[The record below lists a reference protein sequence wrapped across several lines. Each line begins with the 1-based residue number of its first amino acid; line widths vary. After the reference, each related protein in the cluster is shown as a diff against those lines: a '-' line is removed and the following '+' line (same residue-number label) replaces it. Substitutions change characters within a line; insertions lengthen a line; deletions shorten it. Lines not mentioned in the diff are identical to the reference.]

1 MCVRPYLSSVYKGK
15 IGVALQQRD
24 KCSAVQEDLGPSLQL
39 KASDLLG
46 SSVGVGYSVTLS
58 GFVFY
63 FCKFPS
69 VSIETP
75 KDPDAGK
82 D

>member
-1 MCVRPYLSSVYKGK
+1 MYRLSCPQYIKEKLVWPP
-15 IGVALQQRD
+15 QRRD
-24 KCSAVQEDLGPSLQL
+24 KCSAVQGDLGPSLQL
-39 KASDLLG
+39 KDSDLLG

-58 GFVFY
+58 GSVFY